1 MPKETQEPKETPAT
15 PATRSEAKPAVVFTY
30 IGEGS
35 YLQGVPAR
43 DLTEDDLE
51 ALKGLFTEPVGDG
64 DKTRDATRKTLE
76 ASGIYEKAK

>member
-15 PATRSEAKPAVVFTY
+15 RSEAKPAVVLRY
-30 IGEGS
+30 IGDGT

-43 DLTEDDLE
+43 DLTEDDMD
-51 ALKGLFTEPVGDG
+51 ALHSVITEPVGDPSEG
-64 DKTRDATRKTLE
+64 KVRSALKKTLE